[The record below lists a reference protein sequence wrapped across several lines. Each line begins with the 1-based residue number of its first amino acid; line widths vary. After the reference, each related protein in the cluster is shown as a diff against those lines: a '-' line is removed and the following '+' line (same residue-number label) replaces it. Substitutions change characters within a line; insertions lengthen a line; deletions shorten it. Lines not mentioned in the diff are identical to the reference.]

1 MQATASLDAPLNPSP
16 SGGADSPG
24 DAWPAI
30 VAVTDR
36 RHPLH
41 GKSFPVVS
49 VASTP
54 ASCGHVFVTYGERA
68 LLMIPI
74 AATSL
79 RPGPPATGTKLT
91 AETIEDLAA
100 CLREVEREC
109 LSSPTTS
116 GGASPPPC
124 ATPRS
129 ATSRR
134 RCRR

>member
-1 MQATASLDAPLNPSP
+1 MNPSP
-16 SGGADSPG
+16 AG
-24 DAWPAI
+24 DAGGSGDACPAI
-30 VAVTDR
+30 VVVTDR
-36 RHPLH
+36 RHPLY
-41 GKSFPVVS
+41 GKSFPIAS
-49 VASTP
+49 VASAP
-54 ASCGHVFVTYGERA
+54 ASRGHVFATYRERA

-79 RPGPPATGTKLT
+79 RPTPAAAGTKLT

-100 CLREVEREC
+100 RLREAEREC

>member
-1 MQATASLDAPLNPSP
+1 LNPSP
-16 SGGADSPG
+16 ADDVGGPG
-24 DAWPAI
+24 FARPAL

-54 ASCGHVFVTYGERA
+54 ASRGHVFVTYAERA
-68 LLMIPI
+68 LLMIPV

-79 RPGPPATGTKLT
+79 QPGPPAGGTKLT
-91 AETIEDLAA
+91 AEAIEDLAA
-100 CLREVEREC
+100 CFREVEREC
-109 LSSPTTS
+109 LSSPATS
-116 GGASPPPC
+116 GDASPPPC

>member
-1 MQATASLDAPLNPSP
+1 VNPSP
-16 SGGADSPG
+16 AGDAGGSGGAC
-24 DAWPAI
+24 PAI
-30 VAVTDR
+30 VTVTDR
-36 RHPLH
+36 RHPLY
-41 GKSFPVVS
+41 GKSFPVAS
-49 VASTP
+49 VASAP
-54 ASCGHVFVTYGERA
+54 GSRGHVFVTYRERA

-79 RPGPPATGTKLT
+79 QPRPPTTGTKLT

-100 CLREVEREC
+100 RLREAEREC

-116 GGASPPPC
+116 GGASPPPR

>member
-1 MQATASLDAPLNPSP
+1 VGD
-16 SGGADSPG
+16 PG
-24 DAWPAI
+24 FAWPAI
-30 VAVTDR
+30 IAVTDR

-54 ASCGHVFVTYGERA
+54 ASRGHVFVTYAERA

-79 RPGPPATGTKLT
+79 QPSPPATGTKLT

-109 LSSPTTS
+109 LSSPTMS
-116 GGASPPPC
+116 GDASPPPC

-134 RCRR
+134 HCRR